1 LAVKKPAKGKKA
13 AKKDKDFPRPSV
25 RLTDALHRADA
36 GYFETGRSGTKPRN
50 LQEWAALQGTPKRG
64 DDL

>member
-1 LAVKKPAKGKKA
+1 M
-13 AKKDKDFPRPSV
+13 DKDFPSPIGQ
-25 RLTDALHRADA
+25 THDALHWADA
-36 GYFETGRSGTKPRN
+36 AYFETGRSGTKPRN